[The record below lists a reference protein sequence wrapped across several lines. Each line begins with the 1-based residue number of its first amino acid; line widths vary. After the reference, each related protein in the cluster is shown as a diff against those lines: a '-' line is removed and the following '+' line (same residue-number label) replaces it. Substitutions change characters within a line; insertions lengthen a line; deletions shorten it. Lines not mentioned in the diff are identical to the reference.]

1 MQSMGVVLDL
11 KPKLNKIIELYSM
24 ISRINDSLSAFE
36 WKDTEVGLKLLSL
49 SKKDRI
55 LDVSYG
61 TSRAI
66 KWFSSKCREAYG
78 LELPR
83 GR

>member
-1 MQSMGVVLDL
+1 
-11 KPKLNKIIELYSM
+11 M
-24 ISRINDSLSAFE
+24 ISRINYSLSAFE
-36 WKDTEVGLKLLSL
+36 WKVTEVGLKLLSL

-55 LDVSYG
+55 LDVGCG
-61 TSRAI
+61 TSRVI

-78 LELPR
+78 LESLR